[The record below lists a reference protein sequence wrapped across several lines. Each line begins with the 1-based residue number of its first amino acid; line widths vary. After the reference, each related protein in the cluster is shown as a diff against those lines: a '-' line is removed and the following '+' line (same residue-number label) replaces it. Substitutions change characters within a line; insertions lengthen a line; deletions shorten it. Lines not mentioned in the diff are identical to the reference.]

1 MDAIYQISGF
11 HHSIYP
17 AFDPRVFEGG
27 LDIDFLCQS
36 IDVMYRDFQLI
47 GQFSGDAL
55 QYPDNQTILAQQD
68 LGIVICSLCSILF
81 GFPDTLV
88 VDVMI
93 FKDTFPCQE
102 IYKGGR
108 LQLNLLL
115 LCIV

>member
-1 MDAIYQISGF
+1 MLS
-11 HHSIYP
+11 
-17 AFDPRVFEGG
+17 V
-27 LDIDFLCQS
+27 
-36 IDVMYRDFQLI
+36 
-47 GQFSGDAL
+47 
-55 QYPDNQTILAQQD
+55 QYP
-68 LGIVICSLCSILF
+68 F